1 MAQRPTSD
9 LFDAAAAEELSRVA
23 PLATRMRPA
32 TLEGF
37 VGQHHLVGP
46 GATLRALIEADRL
59 SSAVFFGPAG
69 SGKTTLARIVAA
81 CSAKVFVQLSATSAG
96 VKDIRETLEAARRE
110 LGTTGRGTILFLDEI
125 HRFSRSQQDALLPG
139 VEEGVVVLIGA
150 TTENPFFSLTSP
162 LLSRS
167 TLWRFDAIGR
177 DDLAALG
184 HRAAELERATVDDD
198 ALGACC
204 DLADGDA
211 RAMLTTLEIA
221 VAVARARGEADVV
234 IGRDDVEAA
243 RTTRAL
249 RHGRD
254 AHYDLISALIKSVRG
269 SDPDAGV
276 YWLARLLAGG
286 EDPRFVA
293 RRLVILASEDVGM
306 ADPLGLVVAEAAAG
320 ALDRVGLPEAALNL
334 AEAVVYLATAPKSNR
349 SAAALWAAQSDVESG
364 ALGDVPA
371 ALRGSNYPG
380 AATLGHGVGYEYPH
394 DDPRGWVEADYLP
407 AELVGRQYY
416 EPSEHGAEAGVAKR
430 LAALRSLRHD
440 AASGRAAPKENRAR

>member
-1 MAQRPTSD
+1 MTPGPHGD
-9 LFDAAAAEELSRVA
+9 LFDAAAAEELSRMA
-23 PLATRMRPA
+23 PLASRMRPK
-32 TLEGF
+32 TLEEF
-37 VGQHHLVGP
+37 VGQTQLVGP

-69 SGKTTLARIVAA
+69 SGKTTLARIVAVRT
-81 CSAKVFVQLSATSAG
+81 AKVFVQLSATSAG
-96 VKDIRETLEAARRE
+96 VKEIRETLEAARRE

-139 VEEGVVVLIGA
+139 VEEGVIVLIGA

-177 DDLAALG
+177 ADLAELGRRAVKAEQASIDAEAL
-184 HRAAELERATVDDD
+184 E
-198 ALGACC
+198 ACC

-211 RAMLTTLEIA
+211 RTMLTTLEIA
-221 VAVARARGEADVV
+221 IAVARARGAGEVV
-234 IGRDDVEAA
+234 IGRVDVEAA
-243 RTTRAL
+243 RTTRAI

-254 AHYDLISALIKSVRG
+254 AHYDLASALIKSVRG

-276 YWLARLLAGG
+276 YWLCRLLAAG

-293 RRLVILASEDVGM
+293 RRLVILASEDVGL
-306 ADPLGLVVAEAAAG
+306 ADPLALVVAEAAAA

-349 SAAALWAAQSDVESG
+349 AAKALWAAQADVEAGSLG
-364 ALGDVPA
+364 AVPA
-371 ALRGSNYPG
+371 ELRGSNYPG
-380 AATLGHGVGYEYPH
+380 AASLGHGVGYEYPH
-394 DDPRGWVEADYLP
+394 DDPRGWVAAEYLP
-407 AELVGRQYY
+407 AELVGRRYY
-416 EPSEHGAEAGVAKR
+416 EPSAHGAEAGIAER
-430 LAALRSLRHD
+430 LAALRGLRHV
-440 AASGRAAPKENRAR
+440 AASGEAKAKENRAR

>member
-1 MAQRPTSD
+1 MAQRPGED
-9 LFDAAAAEELSRVA
+9 LFDAAAAEELARTA
-23 PLATRMRPA
+23 PLATRMRPR
-32 TLEGF
+32 TLEEF
-37 VGQHHLVGP
+37 VGQRHLVGA

-81 CSAKVFVQLSATSAG
+81 RSAKVFVPLSATSAG
-96 VKDIRETLEAARRE
+96 VKDIRETLEGARRE

-167 TLWRFDAIGR
+167 TLWRFEAIGR
-177 DDLAALG
+177 EDLAELG
-184 HRAAELERATVDDD
+184 RRAVGLEHAAIDDD
-198 ALGACC
+198 ALEACC

-211 RAMLTTLEIA
+211 RAMLTTIEIA
-221 VAVARARGEADVV
+221 LAVAHARGPGAVR
-234 IGRDDVEAA
+234 IRRDDVEAA
-243 RTTRAL
+243 RTTRAI

-254 AHYDLISALIKSVRG
+254 AHYDIISAFIKSLRG
-269 SDPDAGV
+269 SDPDAAV
-276 YWLARLLAGG
+276 YWLARLLAAG

-306 ADPLGLVVAEAAAG
+306 ADPLGLVVAEAAAA

-334 AEAVVYLATAPKSNR
+334 AEAAVYLATAPKSNR
-349 SAAALWAAQSDVESG
+349 SAAALWAAQSDVENG
-364 ALGDVPA
+364 VLGDVPPR
-371 ALRGSNYPG
+371 LRGSNYPG
-380 AATLGHGVGYEYPH
+380 AEVLGHGIGYEYPH

-407 AELVGRQYY
+407 AELAGRRYY
-416 EPSEHGAEAGVAKR
+416 EPSEHGAEAEIARR
-430 LAALRSLRHD
+430 LAALRGRRRD
-440 AASGRAAPKENRAR
+440 AASGDEAGQENRTR

>member
-1 MAQRPTSD
+1 MAQRPGED
-9 LFDAAAAEELSRVA
+9 LFDAAAAEELARTA
-23 PLATRMRPA
+23 PLATRMRPRS
-32 TLEGF
+32 LEEF
-37 VGQHHLVGP
+37 VGQRHLVGV

-81 CSAKVFVQLSATSAG
+81 RSAKVFVPLSATSAG
-96 VKDIRETLEAARRE
+96 VKDIRETLEGARRE

-167 TLWRFDAIGR
+167 TLWRFEVIGR
-177 DDLAALG
+177 EDLAELG
-184 HRAAELERATVDDD
+184 RRAVGLEHASIDDD
-198 ALGACC
+198 ALEVCC

-211 RAMLTTLEIA
+211 RAMLTTIEIA
-221 VAVARARGEADVV
+221 LAVAHARGQGEVR

-243 RTTRAL
+243 RTTRAI

-254 AHYDLISALIKSVRG
+254 AHYDIISAFIKSLRG
-269 SDPDAGV
+269 SDPDAAV
-276 YWLARLLAGG
+276 YWLARLLAAG
-286 EDPRFVA
+286 EDPRFIA

-306 ADPLGLVVAEAAAG
+306 ADPLGLVVAEAAAT

-334 AEAVVYLATAPKSNR
+334 AEASVYLATAPKSNR

-364 ALGDVPA
+364 ALGDVPPR
-371 ALRGSNYPG
+371 LRGSNYPG
-380 AATLGHGVGYEYPH
+380 AEVLGHGIGYEYPH

-407 AELVGRQYY
+407 AELAGRRYY
-416 EPSEHGAEAGVAKR
+416 EPSEHGAEAEIARR
-430 LAALRSLRHD
+430 LAALRGERRD
-440 AASGRAAPKENRAR
+440 AASGDEAGQENRTR